1 MWVLSVSTLII
12 ILYAIASLVLPLR
25 LSWRHAV
32 LSALIIVLFGLKY
45 EIYRFTGGILE
56 PHLAASTIVLLESTY
71 SALLLAALLALL
83 KDLALLGRTLYRLV
97 VRVPKERRP
106 WPLKQIHVAIV
117 LFAVIVGFSGT
128 LSQYR
133 VPDVYTVPIA
143 VKGLA
148 SELNNYKIV
157 QITDLHIGP
166 ILQRDFLQGVV
177 DKINAEKPDLVVIT
191 GDFVDGSVERLKND
205 FLPLQEIKAKDGIL
219 AVTGNH
225 EYYSSGDAISWVNAL
240 EQMGVHFLKNESVLL
255 SQANAES
262 KEPEKAAVLVSGVPD
277 QRGEMFGE
285 DKPDFA
291 LALRQFKQQAGGE
304 RIAGPLAATNVAES
318 AVQQASFRLLL
329 AHEPIIV
336 TQNPNV
342 DLILTGHTHGG
353 TMFFLKPLVASFNAG
368 YVSGLY
374 DVNERTKLYVS
385 NGTGIWSGF
394 SCRVLVPAEITSF
407 VLQAK

>member
-1 MWVLSVSTLII
+1 MWVLSVSALII

-25 LSWRHAV
+25 LSWCHSV
-32 LSALIIVLFGLKY
+32 LLTLIIVIFGLKY

-71 SALLLAALLALL
+71 SALLLAVLLALL
-83 KDLALLGRTLYRLV
+83 KDIFLLGRTLYYLV
-97 VRVPKERRP
+97 AHVSKEQRHP

-117 LFAVIVGFSGT
+117 LFALIVGFGGT

-133 VPDVYTVPIA
+133 VPDVYNVPIA
-143 VKGLA
+143 VKGL
-148 SELNNYKIV
+148 SPELNNYKIV

-166 ILQRDFLQGVV
+166 ILRRDFLQGVV

-205 FLPLQEIKAKDGIL
+205 FLPLQEIKAKDGVI

-225 EYYSSGDAISWVNAL
+225 EYYYDSTAWISVF

-262 KEPEKAAVLVSGVPD
+262 KEPEKAALLVSGVPD
-277 QRGEMFGE
+277 PRGEILSK
-285 DKPDFA
+285 DKIDVA
-291 LALRQFKQQAGGE
+291 LLLQWFKKMAKE
-304 RIAGPLAATNVAES
+304 AGPLSAISES
-318 AVQQASFRLLL
+318 ESVVQQASFRLLL
-329 AHEPIIV
+329 AHHPVIA
-336 TQNPNV
+336 TQNPEV

-353 TMFFLKPLVASFNAG
+353 TMFFLKPLVAAFNAG

-374 DVNERTKLYVS
+374 DINDRTKLYVS

-407 VLQAK
+407 VLEAK